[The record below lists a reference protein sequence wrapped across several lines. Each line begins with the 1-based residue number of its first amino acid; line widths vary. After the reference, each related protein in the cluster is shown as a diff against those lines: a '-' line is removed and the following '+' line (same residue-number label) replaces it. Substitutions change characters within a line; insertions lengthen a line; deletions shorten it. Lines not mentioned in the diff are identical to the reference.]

1 MDFEARAGRALPSA
15 PQARFRGLCL
25 SLRERGRV
33 LRLAVGHLQ
42 KLVVAGSLLPA
53 QAQTRCGAL
62 VPLEGPQLCG
72 LNRRPYFNRRKE
84 MIHHVKEPQEYCEGR
99 QTLRARPSC
108 KRPYVHRP
116 RRSATEV
123 DQARV
128 HRARHGHLSTALLPA
143 SAKSAPP
150 PLMAKGGGG
159 ASFGGDLYPEPLGS
173 SRPLL
178 PFSLLRPQRGIRESN
193 TREGGQQ
200 RRRSAPGKRPCR
212 EARSSAP
219 QQTRPCEGGRR
230 RPWPWMTSARRTAS
244 RRARTASA

>member
-1 MDFEARAGRALPSA
+1 MVWTDEVGTVTYPELAMDFEARAGRALPSA

-143 SAKSAPP
+143 SATSAPP
-150 PLMAKGGGG
+150 PSWPKEGEGPPSEWTCTPNHRGPRAPFCPS
-159 ASFGGDLYPEPLGS
+159 AS
-173 SRPLL
+173 
-178 PFSLLRPQRGIRESN
+178 
-193 TREGGQQ
+193 
-200 RRRSAPGKRPCR
+200 
-212 EARSSAP
+212 
-219 QQTRPCEGGRR
+219 
-230 RPWPWMTSARRTAS
+230 
-244 RRARTASA
+244 